1 MYGIPNIPNLA
12 PSVTTS
18 LLSFGGAALINM
30 VFGNYWGV
38 FDQSGFPLL
47 LADNVTK
54 VSYNNS
60 SKLSQAPVENGS
72 FAHYNKVASPYA
84 ITVQMTKGSGGVFER
99 GAFLAIVEAL
109 AGSTDLY
116 TIITPEAIYVDA
128 NIVGFDYSREATDG
142 ARLLKVNIH
151 FEEVRQVTV
160 QYTKTDI
167 SDTSTAQNAEAQN
180 PANGGQVA
188 PQTVPDSMA
197 YKLASKIKTITF

>member
-1 MYGIPNIPNLA
+1 MNGIPNIPNLA

-18 LLSFGGAALINM
+18 LLSFGGAALVNA

-128 NIVGFDYSREATDG
+128 NIVGFDYSREQTDG
-142 ARLLKVNIH
+142 ARLLKVNLH
-151 FEEVRQVTV
+151 FEEIRQVTAE
-160 QYTKTDI
+160 YTKTEV
-167 SDTSTAQNAEAQN
+167 SDTSAAQNSEAKN
-180 PANGGQVA
+180 PVSGGQQQPKAVE
-188 PQTVPDSMA
+188 DSLLT
-197 YKLASKIKTITF
+197 KILSKF